1 MPLTPFHY
9 PIAWGLSKIDKRLN
23 LPALIVGSFIPDIEV
38 PFLFFFFSGIFP
50 DHLILHSL
58 LGALTLGT
66 VISVFTTVYIYPIIV
81 STLFRLDKKKIKE
94 ICRFSPTLLLSCI
107 LGIVFHLFLDILMH
121 PFNPTLWPFDSP
133 YNFVGIIVMIF
144 SVGGNL
150 EVGFLYAR
158 ILVNGIMVSVMGL
171 LFIILHIKNKDHFWE
186 VVLTGKINN

>member
-23 LPALIVGSFIPDIEV
+23 SPALIVGSFIPDIEV

-66 VISVFTTVYIYPIIV
+66 VITVFTTVYIYPIIV

-107 LGIVFHLFLDILMH
+107 LGIVFHLFLDIPMH
-121 PFNPTLWPFDSP
+121 PFNPTLWPFDNP
-133 YNFVGIIVMIF
+133 YKFVGIIVMIF

-158 ILVNGIMVSVMGL
+158 ILVNGIMVSVMVL
-171 LFIILHIKNKDHFWE
+171 LFIILYIKNKNHFWE
-186 VVLTGKINN
+186 VVLTGKTNN